1 MILSLYADTVNDLG
15 YPMTRQEKEAILVD
29 TEKYLRSYIRD
40 LLRVPA
46 ALLPETE
53 PTADTDA
60 MLPAPYDKLYTLS
73 LEAEIC
79 RLAGELTRRELARQQ
94 FNRLLLALT
103 LSIRINCPA
112 EKGPDLK
119 LF

>member
-1 MILSLYADTVNDLG
+1 MILSLYADTVNDLN
-15 YPMTRQEKEAILVD
+15 YPISQQEKVDILVD

-46 ALLPETE
+46 GLLPETE
-53 PTADTDA
+53 PTGDTQA
-60 MLPAPYDKLYTLS
+60 MLPAPYDNLYALS

-79 RLAGELTRRELARQQ
+79 RLAGEQTRRELARQQ